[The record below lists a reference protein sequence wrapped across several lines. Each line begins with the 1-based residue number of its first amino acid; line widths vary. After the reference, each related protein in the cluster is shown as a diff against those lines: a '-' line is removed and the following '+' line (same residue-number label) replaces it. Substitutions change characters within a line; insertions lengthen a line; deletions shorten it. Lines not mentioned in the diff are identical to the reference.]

1 MPGHDT
7 HLNGLAAQNRSD
19 LPSVPKPVHAQQP
32 SPHQPMELQQVS
44 QNQDQEQNTPDEP
57 ELKLRGGR
65 NGEMCPGRFC
75 FIIPCP
81 IPCNFCVFPC
91 PC

>member
-1 MPGHDT
+1 MSVQDSR
-7 HLNGLAAQNRSD
+7 LDSQLAQDRPHR
-19 LPSVPKPVHAQQP
+19 LSVPEPVLTQQP
-32 SPHQPMELQQVS
+32 SRHQGMELQKPS
-44 QNQDQEQNTPDEP
+44 QSTSDEP

-81 IPCNFCVFPC
+81 LPCNFCVFPC